1 MRILVAEDERIT
13 RMTLVR
19 QLESWGHT
27 VTAAEDG
34 ELARSAFETAEFDLV
49 VTDWE
54 MPNLS
59 GLDLIRHIRATPRAG
74 YVYLIMLTSRSDK
87 GDIVSGIEA
96 GADDFVSKPFDR
108 EELRVRILA
117 GERVVRL
124 ERDLSTKN
132 TALQNAAD
140 RMRKDLRAA
149 ARVQRAMLPKTGLDH
164 ERVHASFRYVPTDE
178 LAGDA
183 LGFFLI
189 DDRFLV
195 SYVVDVTGHG
205 VPAALLA
212 VTVMHALSPTGEGA
226 LLARAPSGETRG
238 VHSTS
243 KVITELN
250 RRFCAGDNDG
260 RFLTMILATLDIREG
275 RLRFTRAG
283 HPLPFIM
290 RGPEALPVDEAGGL
304 PLGITDTMDYDEV
317 EVQLQPNDRVYLYSD
332 GIIEQLA
339 AAASE
344 EFGDRRLKDLLAAGA
359 AHDPPRVI
367 QDTIA
372 ALEAWAGKSGRVGG
386 EGASCFADDVSMLA
400 VDWRG

>member
-27 VTAAEDG
+27 VTATEDG
-34 ELARSAFETAEFDLV
+34 ELAWSAFQSADVDLV

-54 MPNLS
+54 MPRLS
-59 GLDLIRHIRATPRAG
+59 GLELITRIRATPRPG
-74 YVYLIMLTSRSDK
+74 YVYVIMLTGRSDK
-87 GDIVSGIEA
+87 GDVVSGIEA

-108 EELRVRILA
+108 EELRVRLLA

-124 ERDLSTKN
+124 ERDLSAKN
-132 TALQNAAD
+132 LALQDAAD

-149 ARVQRAMLPKTGLDH
+149 ARVQRAMLPKAALVH
-164 ERVHASFRYVPTDE
+164 ERARAEFKYVPTDE

-226 LLARAPSGETRG
+226 LLARAPSGEARG
-238 VHSTS
+238 VQSTS

-260 RFLTMILATLDIREG
+260 RFLTMILATLDLHDG
-275 RLRFTRAG
+275 RLHFTRAG
-283 HPLPFIM
+283 HPLPLLM
-290 RGPEALPVDEAGGL
+290 RGSESIVLDDAGGL
-304 PLGITDTMDYDEV
+304 PLGIADTGEYEEV
-317 EVQLQPNDRVYLYSD
+317 ELQLRAGDRLCLYSD
-332 GIIEQLA
+332 GIIEQLDA
-339 AAASE
+339 GGSE
-344 EFGDRRLKDLLAAGA
+344 EFGESRLRALLAAGA
-359 AHDPPRVI
+359 GLDARNVI
-367 QDTIA
+367 QNTIGC
-372 ALEAWAGKSGRVGG
+372 LETWSGKTGS
-386 EGASCFADDVSMLA
+386 SCFADDVSMLTI
-400 VDWRG
+400 DWRG